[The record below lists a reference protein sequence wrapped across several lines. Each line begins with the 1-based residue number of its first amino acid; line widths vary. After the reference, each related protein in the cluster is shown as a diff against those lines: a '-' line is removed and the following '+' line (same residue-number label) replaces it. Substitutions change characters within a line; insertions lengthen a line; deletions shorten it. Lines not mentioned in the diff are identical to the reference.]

1 MTGLRALRVL
11 VVAGDAL
18 ARAGLAAHLSQQPGL
33 IIVGQIGLSPDLAP
47 EIEAYRPDVL
57 IWDLAWDPATALEDL
72 SALPDGAPPV
82 LVLMADAANAAAAW
96 SAGARGLVLRDA
108 GPERISS
115 ALAALHRGLTV
126 LDPAL
131 SPVIPGGRSPGS
143 ETVQLTPRELQALR
157 LLAGG
162 LTNKAIA
169 DRMGISENTVKFHVN
184 GVLGKLNAQSRT
196 EAVAQAARM
205 GLILL

>member
-1 MTGLRALRVL
+1 MTGLLDLRVL
-11 VVAGDAL
+11 VVSGDAL
-18 ARAGLAAHLSQQPGL
+18 ARAGLAAQLAQQPGL
-33 IIVGQIGLSPDLAP
+33 IIVGQVGLTPDLAP

-72 SALPDGAPPV
+72 AALPDDAPPV
-82 LVLMADAANAAAAW
+82 LALMADAANAAGAW
-96 SAGARGLVLRDA
+96 SAGARGLILRDA
-108 GPERISS
+108 GPERIYS
-115 ALAALHRGLTV
+115 ALAAVHQGLTV

-131 SPVIPGGRSPGS
+131 SPVIPGGRGLGS
-143 ETVQLTPRELQALR
+143 ESVQLTPRELETLR

>member
-1 MTGLRALRVL
+1 VSGLRVL
-11 VVAGDAL
+11 IVAGDAL
-18 ARAGLAAHLSQQPGL
+18 ARAGLAAQLAQQPGL
-33 IIVGQIGLSPDLAP
+33 TVVGQIGLGPDLTP

-72 SALPDGAPPV
+72 AGLPDDAPPV
-82 LVLMADAANAAAAW
+82 LALMAEGTNAAGAW

-108 GPERISS
+108 RPERIFS
-115 ALAALHRGLTV
+115 ALVALFQGLTV

-131 SPVIPGGRSPGS
+131 SPVIPGRRGLGS
-143 ETVQLTPRELQALR
+143 ETVPLTPRELQALR
-157 LLAGG
+157 LLADG

-184 GVLGKLNAQSRT
+184 GVLGKLNAQSRA

>member
-11 VVAGDAL
+11 VVAGDSL

-33 IIVGQIGLSPDLAP
+33 SVVGQAALSPDLTS

-72 SALPDGAPPV
+72 SLLPDASPPV
-82 LVLMADAANAAAAW
+82 LALLAAGANAAQAW
-96 SAGARGLVLRDA
+96 SAGARGLILRDA
-108 GPERISS
+108 GSERIVS
-115 ALAALHRGLTV
+115 ALAALHQGLTV

-131 SPVIPGGRSPGS
+131 PPVIPGGRDLPS
-143 ETVQLTPRELQALR
+143 EAVQLTPRELEALG
-157 LLAGG
+157 LLADG
-162 LTNKAIA
+162 LTNKAMA

-196 EAVAQAARM
+196 EAVARAARM